1 MSQHKTAA
9 KKTRLRLLISA
20 PVAGLFCLS
29 LALPSLAKTPAA
41 DPEAI
46 ILKPLEAVESPEK
59 LADKYALMALFA
71 KTSYRKDIEDSKRE
85 DNPCATDTPL
95 LPQHWKRSKT
105 DGACY
110 AHKGLYFETYEHS
123 NGQKIDMAVIAIR
136 GSEPGW
142 YDWKSNASGLV
153 PFIKSEYTDA
163 KAKIIPLIG
172 ALKTE
177 GVDKIYLTGHSLGG
191 GIAQSIAYATDE
203 TDVAAT
209 YTFNTSPVT
218 NWMKL
223 KIKHQVIN
231 KNPTVYSV
239 YTSNEALVYV
249 RNITKRFNFKLP
261 KRMVEKLKYD
271 FPKHWSP
278 INAHAMSNLT
288 CYLAEQVPND
298 GAQFDYSKHDADV
311 VLEDHQALCPQDKI

>member
-1 MSQHKTAA
+1 MSQHKTAV
-9 KKTRLRLLISA
+9 KKTRPRLLLLA

-29 LALPSLAKTPAA
+29 LALPSFAKTPAA

-46 ILKPLEAVESPEK
+46 ILKPSEAVESPET

-71 KTSYRKDIEDSKRE
+71 KTSYRKDIEDSKRN
-85 DNPCATDTPL
+85 DNPCAKDTAR

-110 AHKGLYFETYEHS
+110 EHKGLYYETYEHT

-136 GSEPGW
+136 GTEPGW
-142 YDWKSNASGLV
+142 YDWKSNASGIV

-163 KAKIIPLIG
+163 KDKIIPLIG

-191 GIAQSIAYATDE
+191 GIAQTIAYATSE
-203 TDVAAT
+203 TDVTAT

-239 YTSNEALVYV
+239 YTSNEALAYV

-261 KRMVEKLKYD
+261 NRTAQKLKYD
-271 FPKHWSP
+271 FPKHWNP
-278 INAHAMSNLT
+278 LNAHAMSNLT

-298 GAQFDYSKHDADV
+298 GAQFDYSKLDADE
-311 VLEDHQALCPQDKI
+311 VLKDRTLCP